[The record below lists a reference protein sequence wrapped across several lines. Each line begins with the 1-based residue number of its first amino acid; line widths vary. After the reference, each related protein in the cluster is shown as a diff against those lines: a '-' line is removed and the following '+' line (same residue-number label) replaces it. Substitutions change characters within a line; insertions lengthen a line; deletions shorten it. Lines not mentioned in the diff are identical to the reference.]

1 MLPRLLAFTQA
12 LRGAGVPVAIS
23 DDIDALRALEHVEM
37 IDPEA
42 FRAALATTMVKS
54 QQHRPAFD
62 TLFDLYFR
70 SGRGPEALDELD
82 AMDGLDG
89 SDGEPPSEEEYLEDL
104 YRSLLAGDA
113 QAMRDMARRA
123 VARFGRVESERA
135 GSPYFE
141 YRVFRVVDLNEMLG
155 RLMREIAEG
164 EISPL
169 EERMWRD
176 EFEQRL
182 KKFREEV
189 QSEVR
194 RRLAEYKG
202 PEKVA
207 THAVRPLP
215 EDLDF
220 VRATRDE
227 IMQLRRVIGP
237 LARRLATRLA
247 MKRKHARRGRLDVR
261 KTVRASLSTGG
272 VPFDTKFKHRSV
284 HKPEL
289 FIICDISGSVAAFA
303 RFTLMFVHAFQA
315 QFSRVRS
322 FVFVD
327 TLDEVTHLFEHE
339 DFLVAIDR
347 MNQEADVVWLDGH
360 SDYGTS
366 LERFWGANA
375 NGLGPR
381 ASVLILGDARNNYRE
396 PSSWVVKEMR
406 KKAKRV
412 YWLNPEP
419 TMYWDT
425 GDSIASEYGRYCD
438 GMVEVRNLR
447 QLEEFI
453 SKVM

>member
-1 MLPRLLAFTQA
+1 MLPRMLEFAHA

-23 DDIDALRALEHVEM
+23 DDMDALRALAH
-37 IDPEA
+37 IDVVDKEA
-42 FRAALATTMVKS
+42 FRATLAATMCKNEA
-54 QQHRPAFD
+54 HRPQFD
-62 TLFDLYFR
+62 TLFDLYFGA
-70 SGRGPEALDELD
+70 GRGPEALDERD
-82 AMDGLDG
+82 EFDEDQ
-89 SDGEPPSEEEYLEDL
+89 SEEDYMEELFRAL
-104 YRSLLAGDA
+104 VSGDA
-113 QAMRDMARRA
+113 QQLRDLARRA

-155 RLMREIAEG
+155 RMMRDLDSNIT
-164 EISPL
+164 PL

-176 EFEQRL
+176 EFEARL
-182 KKFREEV
+182 RKFREEV

-202 PEKVA
+202 AEKVA
-207 THAVRPLP
+207 QHAVRPLP
-215 EDLDF
+215 EDLEF

-227 IMQLRRVIGP
+227 ILQLRRAIGP

-247 MKRKHARRGRLDVR
+247 MKRRHAKRGRLDVR

-272 VPFDTKFKHRSV
+272 VPFDTRFKHRSV

-289 FIICDISGSVAAFA
+289 YLICDISGSVAAFA

-339 DFLVAIDR
+339 DFLVAVDR
-347 MNQEADVVWLDGH
+347 MNAQAEVVWLDGH

-366 LERFWGANA
+366 LERFFARAGESLN
-375 NGLGPR
+375 PR
-381 ASVLILGDARNNYRE
+381 ASVLVLGDARNNYRE

-425 GDSIASEYGRYCD
+425 GDSIASEYARYCD
-438 GMVEVRNLR
+438 GMIEVRNLR

-453 SKVM
+453 AKVV

>member
-1 MLPRLLAFTQA
+1 MLEFARA
-12 LRGAGVPVAIS
+12 LRAAGVPVAIS
-23 DDIDALRALEHVEM
+23 DDMDAMRALAHIDAV
-37 IDPEA
+37 DKEA
-42 FRAALATTMVKS
+42 FRAALATTMCKNEA
-54 QQHRPAFD
+54 HRPQFD
-62 TLFDLYFR
+62 TLFDLYFGA
-70 SGRGPEALDELD
+70 GRGPEALAERDEFD
-82 AMDGLDG
+82 
-89 SDGEPPSEEEYLEDL
+89 ENQSEEDYLEDL
-104 YRSLLAGDA
+104 FRALASGNA
-113 QAMRDMARRA
+113 EQLRDLARQA

-155 RLMREIAEG
+155 RLMRDLDDDVA
-164 EISPL
+164 PL
-169 EERMWRD
+169 QEQLWRD
-176 EFEQRL
+176 EFDARL
-182 KKFREEV
+182 RRFREEV
-189 QSEVR
+189 QAEVR

-202 PEKVA
+202 AERVA
-207 THAVRPLP
+207 QHAVRPLP

-227 IMQLRRVIGP
+227 IAQLRRAIGP

-247 MKRKHARRGRLDVR
+247 MKRRHAKRGRLDVR
-261 KTVRASLSTGG
+261 RTVRASLSTGG
-272 VPFDTKFKHRSV
+272 VPFETRFKHRSK

-289 FIICDISGSVAAFA
+289 YVICDISGSVAAFA

-339 DFLVAIDR
+339 DFLVAVDR
-347 MNQEADVVWLDGH
+347 MNAEADVVWLDGH

-366 LERFWGANA
+366 LERFFARAGDS
-375 NGLGPR
+375 LSPR

-419 TMYWDT
+419 KMYWDS
-425 GDSIASEYGRYCD
+425 GDSIASEYARFCD
-438 GMVEVRNLR
+438 GMVEVKNLR

-453 SKVM
+453 AKVV

>member
-1 MLPRLLAFTQA
+1 MLPRILDFTHA

-23 DDIDALRALEHVEM
+23 EDIDALRALAHVPM
-37 IDPEA
+37 QDKDA
-42 FRAALATTMVKS
+42 FRAALATTICKS
-54 QQHRPAFD
+54 DAHRPQFD
-62 TLFDLYFR
+62 TLFDLYFG

-82 AMDGLDG
+82 AE
-89 SDGEPPSEEEYLEDL
+89 DGEPGSEEEYLDDL
-104 YRSLLAGDA
+104 FRALLAGDA
-113 QAMRDMARRA
+113 QAIRDLARRA

-141 YRVFRVVDLNEMLG
+141 YRVFRVVDMNMLLG
-155 RLMREIAEG
+155 QLMREMDADVT
-164 EISPL
+164 PL
-169 EERMWRD
+169 QERLWRD
-176 EFEQRL
+176 EFEARL

-189 QSEVR
+189 QAEVR

-207 THAVRPLP
+207 QHAVRPLP

-220 VRATRDE
+220 VRATREE

-272 VPFDTKFKHRSV
+272 VPFDTRFKHRSI

-289 FIICDISGSVAAFA
+289 FVLCDISGSVAAFA

-327 TLDEVTHLFEHE
+327 TLDEVTHMFEHE
-339 DFLVAIDR
+339 DFLAAVDR
-347 MNQEADVVWLDGH
+347 MNSEARVVWLDGH

-366 LERFWGANA
+366 LEKFWEAAGHAV
-375 NGLGPR
+375 GPR
-381 ASVLILGDARNNYRE
+381 ASVLILGDARNNYRD
-396 PSSWVVKEMR
+396 SSAWVVKEIK
-406 KKAKRV
+406 KKARRV

-419 TMYWDT
+419 AMYWDT
-425 GDSIASEYGRYCD
+425 GDSIASEYARHAD
-438 GMVEVRNLR
+438 GMIEVRNLR
-447 QLEEFI
+447 QLEDFI
-453 SKVM
+453 ARVL

>member
-1 MLPRLLAFTQA
+1 MLPRILDFTHA
-12 LRGAGVPVAIS
+12 LRDAGVPVAIS
-23 DDIDALRALEHVEM
+23 EDLDALRALAHVEM
-37 IDPEA
+37 VDKES
-42 FRAALATTMVKS
+42 FRASLATTMIKS
-54 QQHRPAFD
+54 EAHRPAFD
-62 TLFDLYFR
+62 TLFDLYFGA
-70 SGRGPEALDELD
+70 GRGPKALDERD
-82 AMDGLDG
+82 EA
-89 SDGEPPSEEEYLEDL
+89 DGEPGTEEEYLDEL
-104 YRSLLAGDA
+104 FRALLSGDA
-113 QAMRDMARRA
+113 QALRDLARKA

-141 YRVFRVVDLNEMLG
+141 YRVFRVVDMPTMLG
-155 RLMREIAEG
+155 RLMRDMEG
-164 EISPL
+164 DVSPL

-176 EFEQRL
+176 EFEARL

-189 QSEVR
+189 QAEVR

-202 PEKVA
+202 AEQVSK
-207 THAVRPLP
+207 HAVRPLP

-227 IMQLRRVIGP
+227 ILQLRRAIGP

-247 MKRKHARRGRLDVR
+247 MKKRHARKGRLDVR
-261 KTVRASLSTGG
+261 RTVRASLSTGG
-272 VPFDTKFKHRSV
+272 VPFDTRFKHRTV

-289 FIICDISGSVAAFA
+289 FILCDISGSVAAFA

-327 TLDEVTHLFEHE
+327 TLDEVTKLFENE
-339 DFLVAIDR
+339 DFLVAVDR

-366 LERFWGANA
+366 LDRFWKQYGND
-375 NGLGPR
+375 LSPR

-396 PSSWVVKEMR
+396 SAAWVVKKMR

-412 YWLNPEP
+412 FWLNPEP
-419 TMYWDT
+419 AMYWDT
-425 GDSIASEYGRYCD
+425 GDSIASEYARDAD
-438 GMVEVRNLR
+438 GMIEVRNLR
-447 QLEEFI
+447 QLEDFI
-453 SKVM
+453 ARVV

>member
-1 MLPRLLAFTQA
+1 MLARILNFTHA
-12 LRGAGVPVAIS
+12 LRDAGVPVAIS
-23 DDIDALRALEHVEM
+23 EDLDALRALKHVPM
-37 IDPEA
+37 DDKEA
-42 FRAALATTMVKS
+42 FRAALATTMIKS
-54 QQHRPAFD
+54 EAHRPAFD
-62 TLFDLYFR
+62 TLFDLYFAA
-70 SGRGPEALDELD
+70 GRGPEALDERD
-82 AMDGLDG
+82 EA
-89 SDGEPPSEEEYLEDL
+89 DGEPPSEEEYLEDL
-104 YRSLLAGDA
+104 FRALLSGDA
-113 QAMRDMARRA
+113 QRLRELARQA

-141 YRVFRVVDLNEMLG
+141 YRVFRVVDMNTMLG
-155 RLMREIAEG
+155 RLMREME
-164 EISPL
+164 EEVTPL

-189 QSEVR
+189 QAEVR

-202 PEKVA
+202 PEQVA
-207 THAVRPLP
+207 KHAVRPLP

-227 IMQLRRVIGP
+227 IQALRRTIGP

-247 MKRKHARRGRLDVR
+247 MKKRHARKGRLDVR

-272 VPFDTKFKHRSV
+272 VPFNTRFKHRTI

-289 FIICDISGSVAAFA
+289 FILCDISGSVAAFA

-327 TLDEVTHLFEHE
+327 TLDEVTRLFENE
-339 DFLVAIDR
+339 DFLVAVDR

-366 LERFWGANA
+366 LERFWSEYGSSV
-375 NGLGPR
+375 GPR

-396 PSSWVVKEMR
+396 SGAWVVKELG

-419 TMYWDT
+419 AMYWDT
-425 GDSIASEYGRYCD
+425 GDSISSEYARNAD
-438 GMVEVRNLR
+438 GMIEVRNLR
-447 QLEEFI
+447 QLEDFI
-453 SKVM
+453 ARVV

>member
-1 MLPRLLAFTQA
+1 MLPALLDFVRA
-12 LRGAGVPVAIS
+12 LRRAGVPVAVS
-23 DDIDALRALEHVEM
+23 DDLDAMRALAFIPM
-37 IDPEA
+37 QDRTA
-42 FRAALATTMVKS
+42 FRATLATTMIKNEA
-54 QQHRPAFD
+54 HRPAFD
-62 TLFDLYFR
+62 TLFDLYFGT
-70 SGRGPEALDELD
+70 GRGPEALERRDSED
-82 AMDGLDG
+82 
-89 SDGEPPSEEEYLEDL
+89 EPPSSEEDYLEEL
-104 YRSLLAGDA
+104 FRAMLAGDQEA
-113 QAMRDMARRA
+113 LRDLARRA
-123 VARFGRVESERA
+123 VAQFGRVETDRA

-141 YRVFRVVDLNEMLG
+141 YRVFRVVDLNTLMG
-155 RLMREIAEG
+155 RMMREMG
-164 EISPL
+164 QGRDPTPL
-169 EERMWRD
+169 EERLWRD
-176 EFEQRL
+176 EVEARARR
-182 KKFREEV
+182 FREEV

-194 RRLAEYKG
+194 RRLAEHKG
-202 PEKVA
+202 AERVA
-207 THAVRPLP
+207 KHAVRPLP
-215 EDLDF
+215 EDLEF

-227 IMQLRRVIGP
+227 ILQLRRAIGP

-272 VPFDTKFKHRSV
+272 VPFETRFRHRSP

-289 FIICDISGSVAAFA
+289 FVLCDISGSVSAFA

-339 DFLVAIDR
+339 DFLAAVDR
-347 MNQEADVVWLDGH
+347 MNAEAQVVWLDGH

-366 LERFWGANA
+366 LERFWSDAGSA
-375 NGLGPR
+375 LGPR

-396 PSSWVVKEMR
+396 SGSWVIKEMR

-419 TMYWDT
+419 RQHWDT
-425 GDSIASEYGRYCD
+425 GDSIAEEYARHAD

-447 QLEEFI
+447 QLESFI
-453 SKVM
+453 QRV